1 LNLSQNLEEKVNTQQ
16 HRKHGKTATVNF
28 GNFGRM
34 EIAIMGTPCGEI
46 KNLAHQLITNLK
58 GFKIAYVDADH
69 KTEEE
74 DIPDHIRAGATM
86 VFTDKIKFNRID
98 LNAPVDKFQRNRLFN
113 NYDLVLV
120 NGNHF
125 EADLQIVV
133 VDERKPLEKKL
144 EKITNPVAILRSS
157 NQTRLPEYLENHL
170 GKELEIQP
178 LYNITEVGKVSDL
191 IKDLLLLNVP
201 RLNGLVLAG
210 GKSERMGLDKG
221 KIDYHGL
228 PQREYIYKMLET
240 ITESTFMSCRP
251 DQLTEFDALYKT
263 LPDSIS
269 GLGPF
274 GAIISAFREFPNNA
288 WLVVA
293 CDIPLISRNAL
304 LHLLHER
311 NPSKMAT
318 TFFNSETN
326 FPDPLVTIWEPKA
339 YPELLHFLSLGYSCP
354 RKVLINS
361 DVQIIHPTDANVLL
375 NANSPEEY
383 EMVRKI
389 ISENKK

>member
-1 LNLSQNLEEKVNTQQ
+1 MQP
-16 HRKHGKTATVNF
+16 HRKHGKTNLANF

-46 KNLAHQLITNLK
+46 KKLVHQLIQHLS

-69 KTEEE
+69 KTDEE
-74 DIPDHIRAGATM
+74 DIPEQIQSGATM

-98 LNAPVDKFQRNRLFN
+98 LNAPIDKFQRNRLFN
-113 NYDLVLV
+113 DYDLVLV

-144 EKITNPVAILRSS
+144 EKINKPVAILRNS
-157 NQTRLPEYLENHL
+157 NQTRLPEFLENHL

-178 LYNITEVGKVSDL
+178 IYTIAEVDKVSDL
-191 IKDLLLLNVP
+191 IRDLLLLNVP

-210 GKSERMGLDKG
+210 GKSERMGKDKG
-221 KIDYHGL
+221 KIDYHGM
-228 PQREYIYKMLET
+228 PQREFLYQILESL
-240 ITESTFMSCRP
+240 TENTFMSCRP
-251 DQLTEFDALYKT
+251 DQVEEFDSAYKT

-274 GAIISAFREFPNNA
+274 GAIISAFREFPNHA

-293 CDIPLISRNAL
+293 CDLPLINRLSL
-304 LHLLHER
+304 LQLISER
-311 NPSKMAT
+311 NPSKLAT
-318 TFFNSETN
+318 TFFNHETS
-326 FPDPLVTIWEPKA
+326 
-339 YPELLHFLSLGYSCP
+339 FLIPWLRFGNLRLILRCCTFYLWGIPALGKY
-354 RKVLINS
+354 
-361 DVQIIHPTDANVLL
+361 
-375 NANSPEEY
+375 
-383 EMVRKI
+383 
-389 ISENKK
+389 

>member
-1 LNLSQNLEEKVNTQQ
+1 MQP
-16 HRKHGKTATVNF
+16 HRKHGKTNLANF

-46 KNLAHQLITNLK
+46 KKLAHQFIHRLP

-69 KTEEE
+69 KTDEV
-74 DIPDHIRAGATM
+74 DIPEQMQVGATM

-98 LNAPVDKFQRNRLFN
+98 LNAPIDKFQRNRLFN
-113 NYDLVLV
+113 DYDLVLV

-144 EKITNPVAILRSS
+144 GKITKPVAILRNS
-157 NQTRLPEYLENHL
+157 NQTRLPEFLENHL

-178 LYNITEVGKVSDL
+178 IYTIAEVDKVSDL
-191 IKDLLLLNVP
+191 IRDLLLMNVP

-210 GKSERMGLDKG
+210 GKSERMGMDKG
-221 KIDYHGL
+221 KIDYHGM
-228 PQREYIYKMLET
+228 PQREFLYKMLEGL
-240 ITESTFMSCRP
+240 TENTFMSCRP
-251 DQLTEFDALYKT
+251 DQVEEFDSEYKT

-274 GAIISAFREFPNNA
+274 GAIISAFREFPNHA

-293 CDIPLISRNAL
+293 CDLPLISRISL
-304 LHLLHER
+304 LQLIGER
-311 NPSKMAT
+311 NPTKLAT
-318 TFFNSETN
+318 TFFNNETD

-339 YPELLHFLSLGYSCP
+339 YPEMLHFLSLGYSCP

-361 DVQIIHPTDANVLL
+361 QVQIIQPADPHALL
-375 NANSPEEY
+375 NANSVEEY
-383 EMVRKI
+383 EQVMKI
-389 ISENKK
+389 ISEQNK

>member
-1 LNLSQNLEEKVNTQQ
+1 MQP
-16 HRKHGKTATVNF
+16 HRKHGKTNLANF

-46 KNLAHQLITNLK
+46 KKLANQLIHQLR

-69 KTEEE
+69 KTDEE
-74 DIPDHIRAGATM
+74 DVPQQIQDGATM

-98 LNAPVDKFQRNRLFN
+98 INASLDKFQRNRLFN
-113 NYDLVLV
+113 EYDLVLV

-125 EADLQIVV
+125 EAGLQIVV
-133 VDERKPLEKKL
+133 VDDRKPLEKNLK
-144 EKITNPVAILRSS
+144 KITNPVAILRGSE
-157 NQTRLPEYLENHL
+157 QTRLPEYLENHL

-178 LYNITEVGKVSDL
+178 LYNIAEVEKVSDL
-191 IKDLLLLNVP
+191 IRDLLLLNVP

-210 GKSERMGLDKG
+210 GKSERMGQDKG
-221 KIDYHGL
+221 KIDYHGM
-228 PQREYIYKMLET
+228 PQREYLYTMLEGL
-240 ITESTFMSCRP
+240 TENTFMSCRP
-251 DQLTEFDALYKT
+251 DQVAEFDASFKT
-263 LPDSIS
+263 LPDSIA

-274 GAIISAFREFPNNA
+274 GAIISAFREFPNHA

-293 CDIPLISRNAL
+293 CDIPLISRNSL
-304 LHLLHER
+304 LQLIGER

-318 TFFNSETN
+318 TFFNNETG

-339 YPELLHFLSLGYSCP
+339 YPEMLHFLSLGYSCP

-361 DVQIIHPTDANVLL
+361 QVQIIHPSDPKALL

-383 EMVRKI
+383 ERVKEI
-389 ISENKK
+389 LSEQKK

>member
-1 LNLSQNLEEKVNTQQ
+1 MQP
-16 HRKHGKTATVNF
+16 HRKHGKTTPANF

-46 KNLAHQLITNLK
+46 KKLANQLIHQLS

-69 KTEEE
+69 KTDEY
-74 DIPDHIRAGATM
+74 DIPEHIQGGATM

-98 LNAPVDKFQRNRLFN
+98 INASFDKFQRNKLFN
-113 NYDLVLV
+113 AYDLVIV

-133 VDERKPLEKKL
+133 VDKRKPLEKKL
-144 EKITNPVAILRSS
+144 HKITKPVAILRSID
-157 NQTRLPEYLENHL
+157 QTRLPEYLENHL

-178 LYNITEVGKVSDL
+178 LYNIAEVDKVADL
-191 IKDLLLLNVP
+191 IRDLLLLNVP
-201 RLNGLVLAG
+201 RHNGLVLAG
-210 GKSERMGLDKG
+210 GKSERMGQDKG
-221 KIDYHGL
+221 KIDYHGM
-228 PQREYIYKMLET
+228 PQREYLYKMLEGL
-240 ITESTFMSCRP
+240 TENTFMSCRP
-251 DQLTEFDALYKT
+251 DQVSEFDSSIKT

-274 GAIISAFREFPNNA
+274 GAIISAFREFPNHA

-293 CDIPLISRNAL
+293 CDLPLISRNSL
-304 LHLLHER
+304 LQLIQER
-311 NPSKMAT
+311 NPSKIAT
-318 TFFNSETN
+318 TFFNNETN

-339 YPELLHFLSLGYSCP
+339 YPEMMHFLSLGYSCP

-361 DVQIIHPTDANVLL
+361 QVQIIHPADPKTLL
-375 NANSPEEY
+375 NANSPDEY
-383 EMVRKI
+383 DQVLKI
-389 ISENKK
+389 LSKQKT